1 MSSQTTSGSISER
14 VADAELGPFPVPA
27 ASVISGDPVATAK
40 LLWVSADGTLCN
52 GIWECTPGEFTWTH
66 ANETA
71 TVVSGR
77 AIVTPEGGEPMTLE
91 AGGVA
96 FWPEGTTTHWQV
108 QETIR
113 KAFHLHAAG
122 GLGL

>member
-1 MSSQTTSGSISER
+1 MSSQTSASISER
-14 VADAELGPFPVPA
+14 VADAELGPFPIPA
-27 ASVISGDPVATAK
+27 GSVISGDPVATAK

-91 AGGVA
+91 PGVVA

-108 QETIR
+108 EQTIR